1 MNRKDYLKEILTN
14 EERAY
19 LSVVIINEK
28 RKYIRDNY
36 KKNNEKMINIESI
49 YDISDDSILENI
61 VSQCEE
67 KIISAYEFEKIISD
81 NKLYNIVKK
90 LDSKEK
96 TLLFLLYKENKSV
109 NQIALEMKINR
120 STVFRMKNRVLDK
133 IMKTF
138 LEGC

>member
-1 MNRKDYLKEILTN
+1 MNKKDYLSEVLTN
-14 EERAY
+14 EEKAY
-19 LSVVIINEK
+19 LNVVIINEK

-36 KKNNEKMINIESI
+36 KYNEKMLNIEYA
-49 YDISDDSILENI
+49 YDISDDSVLENI

-81 NKLYNIVKK
+81 SKLYNIVKK
-90 LDSKEK
+90 LNSREK
-96 TLLFLLYKENKSV
+96 MLLFLLYKENKSI
-109 NQIALEMKINR
+109 NQISLEMKINR

-133 IMKTF
+133 IMRTF